1 MKEVIVQTIGVL
13 VVIATVAL
21 AVVAVFQEFIA

>member
-21 AVVAVFQEFIA
+21 AVVGVFQEFIA

>member
-21 AVVAVFQEFIA
+21 AVAAVFAEFVH